1 MKKIIISV
9 FFLIVIIFSSLILYL
24 SIFGYQT
31 DRFNKILENKISNYN
46 KNIKVGL
53 KDIKIKIDVKNFNF
67 FISTKNSEVFFSET
81 KFRIKKV
88 NAYLSLNS
96 LLKRNIIID
105 SIYISSGEIEI
116 KELKKIASQFKP
128 STAKKFFMNNVN
140 QGKLNLNIDLDY
152 NDNILISYEIDGIVK
167 NLNAKIEN
175 YF

>member
-9 FFLIVIIFSSLILYL
+9 FFLIFIIFSSLILYL

-31 DRFNKILENKISNYN
+31 DRFNKILESKISNYN

-67 FISTKNSEVFFSET
+67 FISTKNSEIFFSET

-96 LLKRNIIID
+96 LFKRNIIID

-116 KELKKIASQFKP
+116 KELKK
-128 STAKKFFMNNVN
+128 
-140 QGKLNLNIDLDY
+140 
-152 NDNILISYEIDGIVK
+152 
-167 NLNAKIEN
+167 
-175 YF
+175 